1 MKQKVCV
8 PNYWEQFNCIA
19 SKCEETC
26 CAGWY
31 IAIDEAAY
39 KKYKKVKD
47 PQMKKRLDK
56 ELVARKGSVSRDC
69 VAKIK
74 LKNNR
79 CAFLAKDNLCDIY
92 RNLGENYLSE
102 TCKVY
107 PRNVN
112 EVYGKLELSLTLS
125 CPEAARI
132 ILKTPSITFSEEE
145 DHFHLP
151 VVGGKLEGQNGKL
164 KHFEQGILGIR
175 KQLITILQ
183 EREVSFARRWQCLEE
198 AMKTLDRMKKKQDV
212 KALADWLQQ
221 DLVKT
226 HLKAQ
231 KNDEETKISFEKAE
245 FKKAFSALVKMRTDK
260 KWSSQSYESCYQM
273 MVKGLSEGTEE
284 VKCSDEK
291 FEQGLKLFNDQLEG
305 PWRILFE
312 NYFVH
317 YIYERLVPMDQKT
330 PLESFEVMARYLK
343 MLTLHLCGMLVERPK
358 LEESLVIQLI
368 QGMTRVFDH
377 DEQTM
382 EQFKKLCLNSNN

>member
-8 PNYWEQFNCIA
+8 PSYWEQFNCIA

-56 ELVARKGSVSRDC
+56 ELVARKGSVSKEC

-102 TCKVY
+102 TCRVY

-125 CPEAARI
+125 CPEAARL
-132 ILKTPSITFSEEE
+132 ILSATSITFSEEE
-145 DHFHLP
+145 DRFHLP
-151 VVGGKLEGQNGKL
+151 VVGGKLEGQSGKL
-164 KHFEQGILGIR
+164 KHFEQGIIGIR
-175 KQLITILQ
+175 KQLIAILQ
-183 EREVSFARRWQCLEE
+183 ERELPFASRWQCLEE
-198 AMKTLDRMKKKQDV
+198 AMKSLDRMKKKQDV
-212 KALADWLQQ
+212 KTLADWLEK
-221 DLVKT
+221 DLVKIS
-226 HLKAQ
+226 LKSTEAAKLDINKEAYQ
-231 KNDEETKISFEKAE
+231 ATFD
-245 FKKAFSALVKMRTDK
+245 ALVKMRTDK

-273 MVKGLSEGTEE
+273 MVSGLSEEAAE
-284 VKCSDEK
+284 AVKWSDEK
-291 FEQGLKLFNDQLEG
+291 FEQGLKLFNTHLEG
-305 PWRILFE
+305 AWGTILE

-343 MLTLHLCGMLVERPK
+343 MLILHLCGMLVVRPD

-377 DEQTM
+377 DEKTM
-382 EQFKKLCLNSNN
+382 EQFKKLCLNGTN